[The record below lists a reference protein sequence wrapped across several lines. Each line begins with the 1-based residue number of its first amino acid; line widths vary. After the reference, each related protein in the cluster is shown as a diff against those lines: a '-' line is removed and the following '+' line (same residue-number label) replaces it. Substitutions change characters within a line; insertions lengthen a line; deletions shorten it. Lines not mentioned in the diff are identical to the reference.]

1 MKDEKGFVLLEVL
14 IAIAVLG
21 ILASAFFFGMNNATK
36 GAVLT
41 DRIDTSRSLAESQ
54 MEYVKNQ
61 AYAVSY
67 LPDPTVYNSGT
78 HQFNN
83 YPGYSAAIS
92 VTEAAERDSRI
103 QKVTVTISYKGAV
116 AATLDDCKVKK

>member
-1 MKDEKGFVLLEVL
+1 M
-14 IAIAVLG
+14 
-21 ILASAFFFGMNNATK
+21 SNATK

-41 DRIDTSRSLAESQ
+41 DRIDTSRSLAASQ

-61 AYAVSY
+61 PYALSY
-67 LPDPTVYNSGT
+67 SPDPTVYDSGT
-78 HQFNN
+78 DQFTS

-92 VTEAAERDSRI
+92 VTDAAERDSRI
-103 QKVTVTISYKGAV
+103 QKVTVTISHNGAV